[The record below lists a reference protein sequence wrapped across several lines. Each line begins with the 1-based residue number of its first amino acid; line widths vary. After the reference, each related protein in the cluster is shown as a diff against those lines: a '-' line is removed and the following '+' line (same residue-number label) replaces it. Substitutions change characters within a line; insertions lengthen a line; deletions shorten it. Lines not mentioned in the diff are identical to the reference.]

1 MLEMFSF
8 IQKYL
13 PIDAFMPLF
22 FLMAVLFYKYVFT
35 PWDLKIK
42 KMEGYLSDID
52 NKIKNNDFTAMSK
65 QLAMINS
72 MLNEL
77 MNIGTKINTTRD
89 AEVKK
94 ILEKLD
100 LIEKRITG
108 IAERLERVKDET
120 KDNKID
126 FNQQLF
132 SIKQEISDLRSK
144 IEPLLFIRP
153 GVK

>member
-1 MLEMFSF
+1 MLEMLSF
-8 IQKYL
+8 IQTHM
-13 PIDAFMPLF
+13 PIEAFMPLF
-22 FLMAVLFYKYVFT
+22 FLMIVLFYKHIYI
-35 PWDLKIK
+35 PWNTTIK
-42 KMEGYLSDID
+42 KMDEHINNID

-65 QLAMINS
+65 QLAVIND

-77 MNIGTKINTTRD
+77 MSIGVKINTTRD
-89 AEVKK
+89 VEIKK

-100 LIEKRITG
+100 LIEKRV
-108 IAERLERVKDET
+108 ASAVERLEKVKDET

-144 IEPLLFIRP
+144 IEPLLFIRH